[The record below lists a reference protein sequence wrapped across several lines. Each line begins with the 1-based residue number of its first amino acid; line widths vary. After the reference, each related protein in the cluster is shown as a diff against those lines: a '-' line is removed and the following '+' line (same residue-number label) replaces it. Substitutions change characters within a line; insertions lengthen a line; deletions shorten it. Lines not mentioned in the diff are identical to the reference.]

1 MHIYLQIFGVIAVIL
16 TLLTAVDVALRL
28 YDDNARVR
36 GLVWAPVMFA
46 MIAGACF
53 VGAHLL
59 EGCSCT

>member
-16 TLLTAVDVALRL
+16 TLLSAVDVALRL
-28 YDDNARVR
+28 SADAHVR
-36 GLVWAPVMFA
+36 GLAWAPVMFA
-46 MIAGACF
+46 VIAGACF

>member
-1 MHIYLQIFGVIAVIL
+1 M
-16 TLLTAVDVALRL
+16 DVALRL
-28 YDDNARVR
+28 SEDAHVR

-46 MIAGACF
+46 VTAGACF